1 VLESASVVA
10 FAPTTDLGRA
20 RAFYRDVLG
29 LALLHE
35 DGFACVFD
43 ANGTTLR
50 INLVEELTPAPFTV
64 LGWTVADVHG
74 TVRGLAARGVEFL
87 QFDRMGQDELGV
99 WPAPGG
105 ALVAWFHD
113 PDGNTLS
120 LTQDP

>member
-10 FAPTTDLGRA
+10 FAPTTDLARA
-20 RAFYRDVLG
+20 RGFYRDVLG

-43 ANGTTLR
+43 ANGTSLR
-50 INLVEELTPAPFTV
+50 VNLVETLTPAPFTI
-64 LGWTVADVHG
+64 LGWRVADVHE
-74 TVRGLAARGVEFL
+74 TARALLARGVEFL

-105 ALVAWFHD
+105 AQVAWFHD

-120 LTQDP
+120 ITQEP